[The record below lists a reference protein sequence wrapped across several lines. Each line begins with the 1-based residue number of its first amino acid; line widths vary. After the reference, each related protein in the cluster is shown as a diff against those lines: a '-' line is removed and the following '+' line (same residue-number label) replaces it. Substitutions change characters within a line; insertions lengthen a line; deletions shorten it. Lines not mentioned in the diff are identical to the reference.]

1 MFRRGELALCSMI
14 ACADSANNRSA
25 AEFSIPRPGGPYVN
39 QTVVAAPQNSSFVN
53 HYVTIP
59 GQSEYASLLHNAA
72 SRDLG
77 NLHDTRFV
85 NAAPFNAF
93 TNQML
98 GMPQPEYRVI
108 PAPHTLRDM
117 NDAASITNPLSRM
130 LSCDNSTISHE
141 RGFGNRHT
149 IRPTNFDLRADQA
162 LFCLPP
168 QRLLPMLPPGLQS
181 SSVVSSSLEN
191 MGLREQVAM
200 NGNNGHHS
208 ILNMIDPQMHPN
220 AIRFASNEAAHQYH
234 FVPGAGLQDSST
246 VAANWSAYE
255 SSDGT
260 ENFHNSSTG
269 ESTCARPQSSIAL
282 DPPPPSYP
290 QPTIPV
296 LNGILS
302 SINHSQVRRFEQVNL
317 RNRE

>member
-1 MFRRGELALCSMI
+1 
-14 ACADSANNRSA
+14 
-25 AEFSIPRPGGPYVN
+25 
-39 QTVVAAPQNSSFVN
+39 
-53 HYVTIP
+53 
-59 GQSEYASLLHNAA
+59 
-72 SRDLG
+72 
-77 NLHDTRFV
+77 
-85 NAAPFNAF
+85 
-93 TNQML
+93 
-98 GMPQPEYRVI
+98 
-108 PAPHTLRDM
+108 
-117 NDAASITNPLSRM
+117 
-130 LSCDNSTISHE
+130 
-141 RGFGNRHT
+141 
-149 IRPTNFDLRADQA
+149 
-162 LFCLPP
+162 
-168 QRLLPMLPPGLQS
+168 
-181 SSVVSSSLEN
+181 
-191 MGLREQVAM
+191 M